1 PGFSRPTKHA
11 SSRTGRR
18 DLAVTCTS
26 RLSIWPTST
35 GPRGA
40 SSTTARRIQSPRR
53 GAMPKD
59 RKLERRF
66 LAVRAFEAREKEE
79 SKTLR
84 GYALTWGEVAEPW
97 PGLRESF
104 EAGAFADF
112 LAQAPDVFA
121 CYQHDTSQLLGR
133 TSSGTFRLAEDET
146 GLAFE
151 LDLPDTTLGRDVA
164 ELVRRGDLRGMSI
177 AFCVERETLEDEG
190 DHIRRVVHAA
200 SLYEI
205 SIVHDPAYRETS
217 VGFRSAH
224 DVMMELRSRTRAAQ
238 DARRR
243 CARARLRLLGM

>member
-1 PGFSRPTKHA
+1 
-11 SSRTGRR
+11 
-18 DLAVTCTS
+18 
-26 RLSIWPTST
+26 
-35 GPRGA
+35 
-40 SSTTARRIQSPRR
+40 
-53 GAMPKD
+53 MPKD

-66 LAVRAFEAREKEE
+66 VAVRAFEAREKEE

-104 EAGAFADF
+104 EPGAFSEF
-112 LAQAPDVFA
+112 LAGSPDVFA

-164 ELVRRGDLRGMSI
+164 ELVRRGDLRGVSI
-177 AFCVERETLEDEG
+177 CFRAEEETISEEP
-190 DHIRRVVHAA
+190 DHLRRVVHRA

-205 SIVHDPAYRETS
+205 SIVTDPAYRETS
-217 VGFRSAH
+217 VGFRSA
-224 DVMMELRSRTRAAQ
+224 Q
-238 DARRR
+238 DAIQEFRLKAQAAKREAVQRRL
-243 CARARLRLLGM
+243 RARLALLDH